1 VRRLG
6 PILAFGTLACAGLFA
21 QTKTAVPGMS
31 RFTDTKFGFSFWY
44 PSAWKVLSE
53 PVSDPSRNG
62 WFPDAKIIKELQI
75 RNPVASGDNDQ
86 PPGVVLKELLA
97 PGGLTELG
105 RYKSPSPVGVDQRYF
120 FDSGS
125 QRWMYARLTVA
136 PDGAPP
142 ATLPAEISERTIG
155 GLPVFVGAIRGGAEL
170 IVPLDGFHFLAI
182 CTLDPGGYDSH
193 TYLAATVVAT
203 DPSAGQR
210 VSEQL
215 QAKAIRREGVKLGA
229 IGESVGYWY
238 KDGQHVYD
246 FKGEVIPGADPKTF
260 TPLSHNGTNDPFASD
275 GSRVYGRDGAVIPG
289 ADPKTFV
296 ATGFWTAKDAHRA
309 YDWSSG
315 SLKISSVSARQ

>member
-1 VRRLG
+1 
-6 PILAFGTLACAGLFA
+6 
-21 QTKTAVPGMS
+21 M
-31 RFTDTKFGFSFWY
+31 
-44 PSAWKVLSE
+44 
-53 PVSDPSRNG
+53 
-62 WFPDAKIIKELQI
+62 
-75 RNPVASGDNDQ
+75 
-86 PPGVVLKELLA
+86 
-97 PGGLTELG
+97 
-105 RYKSPSPVGVDQRYF
+105 
-120 FDSGS
+120 
-125 QRWMYARLTVA
+125 
-136 PDGAPP
+136 
-142 ATLPAEISERTIG
+142 
-155 GLPVFVGAIRGGAEL
+155 GAIRGGAEL

-193 TYLAATVVAT
+193 TYLAATIVAT

-246 FKGEVIPGADPKTF
+246 LKGEVIPGADPKTF
-260 TPLSHNGTNDPFASD
+260 RPLSHNGTNDPFASD